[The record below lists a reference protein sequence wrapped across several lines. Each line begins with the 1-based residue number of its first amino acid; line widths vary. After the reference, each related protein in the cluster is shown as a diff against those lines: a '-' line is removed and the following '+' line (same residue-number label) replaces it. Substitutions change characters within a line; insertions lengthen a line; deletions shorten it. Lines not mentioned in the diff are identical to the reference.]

1 MFDSETSKLLRSAP
15 SLSGL
20 DSNNFPLF
28 FTRHYAELS
37 MARLRGHHEVDAKT
51 SERWTIDK
59 IADAYELIAS
69 LDTNQQVRKASAF
82 VAATAHQILS
92 RRIKSVEDISLSMN
106 IGITQFGI
114 SPSISSALLFMI
126 SEQYADAHE
135 AAQSIN
141 TVILKPSSC
150 ATRMRICSSTWETAK
165 ANISCSAGICRRS
178 LTSSAISRATATTAV
193 KHR

>member
-141 TVILKPSSC
+141 TVDENIYEARILTEHVKDLCTGKLNSILK
-150 ATRMRICSSTWETAK
+150 RGERWRIERDRT
-165 ANISCSAGICRRS
+165 
-178 LTSSAISRATATTAV
+178 TSFI
-193 KHR
+193 HMH